1 MDPRPAAVA
10 RRLAGVRR
18 VLAVTGGKGGIGK
31 TSVAVGLALSL
42 RGEGARVGLLD
53 LDLWS
58 PSDHVV
64 LGIPRPRFQE
74 ERGLVPD
81 VVAGLSFMSIAGIV
95 GERPALLRG
104 EDISNAIL
112 ELLAVTIWGELDVLV
127 VDMPPGFGDTV
138 LDVARYLPR
147 AEYVVVTTPSELT
160 RATTRKMLEL
170 LRRLELP
177 VVGLVEN
184 LRRDGE
190 AGVSAPAAGAP
201 AGRGEGG
208 ETAAPAGTSAAGRPA
223 DGDPRFLGAIRYDEG
238 HETSLGDPARLRR
251 TAFFRDVEA
260 VAAAVAAV
268 VAVAGSP
275 TAPR

>member
-1 MDPRPAAVA
+1 MDPRPAVVE
-10 RRLAGVRR
+10 RRLQGVRR
-18 VLAVTGGKGGIGK
+18 VLAVTGSKGGIGK

-53 LDLWS
+53 LDLWG

-64 LGIPRPRFQE
+64 LGVPRPRFHE
-74 ERGLVPD
+74 DGGLVPD
-81 VVAGLSFMSIAGIV
+81 AVAGLTFMSIAGIV

-104 EDISNAIL
+104 EDVGNAIL

-127 VDMPPGFGDTV
+127 VDMPPGFGDTL
-138 LDVARYLPR
+138 LDAARYLPR

-160 RATTRKMLEL
+160 RATTRKTLEL

-177 VVGLVEN
+177 VVGVVEN
-184 LRRDGE
+184 LRRDGD
-190 AGVSAPAAGAP
+190 AGGAVAAAG
-201 AGRGEGG
+201 GG
-208 ETAAPAGTSAAGRPA
+208 AAVLGGASAAGTA
-223 DGDPRFLGAIRYDEG
+223 AAGGDPRFLGAIRYDGGYEA
-238 HETSLGDPARLRR
+238 SLGDPARLRE

-260 VAAAVAAV
+260 IAAAVAAV
-268 VAVAGSP
+268 AIVVAGSP